1 MNHRYE
7 SIMSRSA
14 NVHRLFHA
22 LAVLEMDDEHPLS
35 PAMVNVQRAIRLG
48 IEEEIAAYM
57 PTDGVLPKTSQ
68 TAAHDTPRNRPFDRP
83 PLHIIRPKIAAT
95 IRNQA
100 PLNAVT
106 YRLIS
111 NGLGCP
117 VTAYPGDDT
126 FWLLGNTPPMTMPDG
141 SYEILYFGSDNKR
154 IPAPGAVITFGGPAI
169 PPSAAEQ
176 TQPFAKGAAQL
187 AMEKQ
192 ELERRLQT
200 LVSDKK
206 PRALNLLHLAD
217 IRRIGLPLY
226 RNAIA
231 SYRSDLTQAVQPAD
245 RKAFDSFLDQTAPDC
260 LVQLAE
266 GLALAFG
273 AKAEDT
279 HKAPAAEAMPAA
291 ARAARKTRTK
301 KPRRGA

>member
-1 MNHRYE
+1 
-7 SIMSRSA
+7 
-14 NVHRLFHA
+14 
-22 LAVLEMDDEHPLS
+22 
-35 PAMVNVQRAIRLG
+35 MVNVQRAIRLG

-57 PTDGVLPKTSQ
+57 PTGRVLQKKNQP
-68 TAAHDTPRNRPFDRP
+68 ADRDTPTNHPFDRL
-83 PLHIIRPKIAAT
+83 PLHIIRPNIAAT

-100 PLNAVT
+100 PLNSIT

-126 FWLLGNTPPMTMPDG
+126 FWLLGNTPPIKMPDG

-154 IPAPGAVITFGGPAI
+154 IPAPGAVITFGEPTT

-176 TQPFAKGAAQL
+176 TQPFTKGVEQL
-187 AMEKQ
+187 AREKQ
-192 ELERRLQT
+192 ELERRIQA

-231 SYRSDLTQAVQPAD
+231 SYRTDLTQAIQPAD

-273 AKAEDT
+273 AKGEDT
-279 HKAPAAEAMPAA
+279 HKAPAAEAVPAA
-291 ARAARKTRTK
+291 ARTARKTRTK
-301 KPRRGA
+301 KSRRGA